1 MKWSL
6 KGIKLQVTH
15 SHYIIFFFIFYIFKL
30 MEKEKAPCVV
40 VPNSAPMWP
49 GLHLV
54 QAFILRDCPCFFLA
68 KLFYSVGLLGRHCSL
83 RSIHR
88 FLSMF
93 SLWGPWRN
101 LQLVTLEVVCAGFW
115 GVFRNVIHL
124 PSSFLLCHFY
134 RCFIFA
140 STVCWNLPEP
150 SLPSADVPVG

>member
-15 SHYIIFFFIFYIFKL
+15 SHYIVFFFIFYIFKL

-68 KLFYSVGLLGRHCSL
+68 KLFYSVGLLG
-83 RSIHR
+83 
-88 FLSMF
+88 
-93 SLWGPWRN
+93 
-101 LQLVTLEVVCAGFW
+101 
-115 GVFRNVIHL
+115 
-124 PSSFLLCHFY
+124 
-134 RCFIFA
+134 
-140 STVCWNLPEP
+140 P
-150 SLPSADVPVG
+150 SLLFEVDPQIFIHVQSRRL